1 MKSGVQKVLSLPGVH
16 FLITRFGPQSLR
28 KRSFDEKFRDGS
40 WNFAVDKSS
49 ELVCLLEK
57 YARNGHV
64 LMLGCGT
71 AGIASVL
78 DPHKFES
85 LLGVDISEEA
95 ISRAKKHETDKVS
108 FQVGD
113 MVAHQCARNYD
124 LIVFLESFY
133 YVGTLQRKR
142 LLRSLAKCMTHRG
155 RVVITLSQPNRYAGI
170 LKMIRRN
177 FHVDEDRFF
186 AGSNRYLIVFH

>member
-1 MKSGVQKVLSLPGVH
+1 MLSLPGVH

-57 YARNGHV
+57 YAMNGHV
-64 LMLGCGT
+64 LMLGCGA
-71 AGIASVL
+71 AGIASVI
-78 DPHKFES
+78 DPQKFKS

-95 ISRAKKHETDKVS
+95 ILRAKQHETDKVA

-124 LIVFLESFY
+124 LIVFLESLY
-133 YVGTLQRKR
+133 YVGVLQRKR
-142 LLRSLAKCMTHRG
+142 LLRRLAERMTDRG
-155 RVVITLSQPNRYAGI
+155 RIVVTLSQPKRYAGI
-170 LKMIRRN
+170 LKMVRRN

-186 AGSNRYLIVFH
+186 AGSSRYLIVFH